1 MGNSSGDETDG
12 SVIFFSLH
20 DTLLGKKALH
30 DPVLSESFLER
41 KRMPMQDHLTVVISS
56 SLADLPEHR
65 REVMHAC
72 FELGMFPLMSE
83 QFPVFGENVL
93 DFRDSVSSMALSVDY
108 QDASEFEWRVRDD
121 LFLTLARLYE
131 EGSE

>member
-1 MGNSSGDETDG
+1 
-12 SVIFFSLH
+12 
-20 DTLLGKKALH
+20 
-30 DPVLSESFLER
+30 
-41 KRMPMQDHLTVVISS
+41 
-56 SLADLPEHR
+56 
-65 REVMHAC
+65 MHAC

-108 QDASEFEWRVRDD
+108 QDAFEFEWRVRDD
-121 LFLTLARLYE
+121 FFLTLARLYE